1 MSPMLLFET
10 VYSYRKIV
18 DLYAHLSG
26 FNRTSSSWDW
36 NVKQLSPFRTTLS
49 PTIYIWNG
57 FLCRCCCFLLVLTR
71 YLSIWLR
78 NFSVE
83 HTQWVSVC
91 VCFLVC
97 KLLTSPH
104 MKRIQKWC
112 EYIPHVFRLKWF
124 ETRTYDLCMTFV
136 LFVFSLVVRV
146 VVSRHLA
153 LRHWRWPS
161 CSGIALLSCCVVILF
176 TIKHGRKVNSGT
188 IWD

>member
-36 NVKQLSPFRTTLS
+36 NVKQLSPFSTTLS

-57 FLCRCCCFLLVLTR
+57 FLCCCCCFFLVLTR

-78 NFSVE
+78 NFSVA

-91 VCFLVC
+91 VFSRLQTSDFSAYEKNSKMVRVYSTCFPTEMIWNAYVRFM
-97 KLLTSPH
+97 H
-104 MKRIQKWC
+104 DIRFI
-112 EYIPHVFRLKWF
+112 R
-124 ETRTYDLCMTFV
+124 
-136 LFVFSLVVRV
+136 FSLGRSCRCFPSFSVAP
-146 VVSRHLA
+146 LA
-153 LRHWRWPS
+153 L
-161 CSGIALLSCCVVILF
+161 A
-176 TIKHGRKVNSGT
+176 
-188 IWD
+188 